1 MHFFR
6 LIFELATDQL
16 ETHEPKEPEAL
27 RSGIPK
33 GEGSRASGS
42 AGPHDLATGPP
53 QTHELKAYSISLD
66 LSEFPPP
73 PSKRDAGNNP
83 DDQV

>member
-1 MHFFR
+1 MHFSL
-6 LIFELATDQL
+6 LIYDLATKQL

-33 GEGSRASGS
+33 GERSRASGS
-42 AGPHDLATGPP
+42 AGAHDLATRPP
-53 QTHELKAYSISLD
+53 QTHEPQAHSISLD

-83 DDQV
+83 NDQV